1 MYTTGTF
8 VYTFMNMPVDYA
20 RFARRSTRDGGGPSL
35 AGGAA
40 DKGGFYYNLLSLCDA
55 VIMA

>member
-8 VYTFMNMPVDYA
+8 IYTFMNMPVDYA

-40 DKGGFYYNLLSLCDA
+40 DKGEFFYSLLS
-55 VIMA
+55 